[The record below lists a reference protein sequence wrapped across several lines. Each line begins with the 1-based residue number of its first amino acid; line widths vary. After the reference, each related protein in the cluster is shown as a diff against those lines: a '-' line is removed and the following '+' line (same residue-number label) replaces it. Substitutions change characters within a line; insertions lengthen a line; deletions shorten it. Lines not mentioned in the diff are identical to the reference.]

1 MGWWGRVKSVQ
12 TSKRGDSRT
21 FFPPLL
27 KLQRKITTA
36 GAACGSPASQF
47 QRGQT
52 KKGVPGPGDAGGA
65 EGAGTDALG
74 GDRLPP
80 ASAAQRSVPAL
91 LAAGGRRQR
100 LRSTGSGAVAPRSA
114 APTYLPAP

>member
-12 TSKRGDSRT
+12 TSTRGLKNFPSSSFEVTTKKR
-21 FFPPLL
+21 
-27 KLQRKITTA
+27 TA

-52 KKGVPGPGDAGGA
+52 KKGVPGPGDAGVA
-65 EGAGTDALG
+65 EGVGTDALG

-80 ASAAQRSVPAL
+80 ASAAQRSVRAL

-100 LRSTGSGAVAPRSA
+100 LRYTGSGAVAPRSA